1 MTALLDIAD
10 LVVGH
15 GPVTALHGVSLRV
28 NSGEIVALVGA
39 NGAGKSTLL
48 RALMGLVPVT
58 SGEIMF
64 DGTPLTGPA
73 WSRARRGLGYCPE
86 GRRVFPGLTVEEN
99 LNVAAAPGASL
110 DTVYKLF
117 PPLANRRDAPGW
129 QLSGGEQQ
137 MLAVGRAL
145 MARPKLLL
153 LDEPSLGL
161 SPLLTDELLA
171 RLRAIASDGVAVL
184 LAEQNAAAALEV
196 ADRAYVLHLGHTVD
210 DGSAADPGLRQ
221 RVREGILSAKG
232 LTSG

>member
-1 MTALLDIAD
+1 
-10 LVVGH
+10 
-15 GPVTALHGVSLRV
+15 
-28 NSGEIVALVGA
+28 
-39 NGAGKSTLL
+39 
-48 RALMGLVPVT
+48 MGLVPVT
-58 SGEIMF
+58 SGEVAF
-64 DGTPLTGPA
+64 DGAPLTGPA

-99 LNVAAAPGASL
+99 LTVAAAADATP

-117 PPLANRRDAPGW
+117 PPLASRRDAAGW

-171 RLRAIASDGVAVL
+171 RLRGIARDGVAVL

-196 ADRAYVLHLGHTVD
+196 ADRAYVLHLGQV
-210 DGSAADPGLRQ
+210 ADEGRAGEAGLRQ
-221 RVREGILSAKG
+221 RVREGILSARRP
-232 LTSG
+232 

>member
-1 MTALLDIAD
+1 MSALLDIAN

-15 GPVTALHGVSLRV
+15 GPVTALHGVSLTLQA
-28 NSGEIVALVGA
+28 GEIVALVGA

-58 SGEIMF
+58 SGEIAF
-64 DGTPLTGPA
+64 DGAPLTGPSWA
-73 WSRARRGLGYCPE
+73 RARRGLGYCPE

-99 LNVAAAPGASL
+99 LGVAAAPGASA
-110 DTVYKLF
+110 DGIYRLF
-117 PPLANRRDAPGW
+117 PPLAKRRDAPGW

-171 RLRAIASDGVAVL
+171 RLRAIANDGVAVL
-184 LAEQNAAAALEV
+184 LGEQNATAALEV
-196 ADRAYVLHLGHTVD
+196 ADRAYVLRLGRIAD
-210 DGSAADPGLRQ
+210 QGAAGDAGLRQ
-221 RVREGILSAKG
+221 RVRKGILTADRP
-232 LTSG
+232 TSG

>member
-1 MTALLDIAD
+1 
-10 LVVGH
+10 
-15 GPVTALHGVSLRV
+15 
-28 NSGEIVALVGA
+28 
-39 NGAGKSTLL
+39 
-48 RALMGLVPVT
+48 LMGLVPVT
-58 SGEIMF
+58 AGDITF
-64 DGTPLTGPA
+64 DGASLAGPP

-99 LNVAAAPGASL
+99 LSVAAAPEATVA
-110 DTVYKLF
+110 TVYKLF

-171 RLRAIASDGVAVL
+171 QLRVIAEDGVAVL
-184 LAEQNAAAALEV
+184 LAEQNAAAALEI
-196 ADRAYVLHLGHTVD
+196 ADRAYVLHLGHIVD
-210 DGSAADPGLRQ
+210 EGPASDPGLRR
-221 RVREGILSAKG
+221 RVREGILSAQR